1 VCAMSCGRWHSMR
14 RGPPLKKRNKA
25 MDKLVYKLQVGGVVH
40 VYVSIWCVGL
50 CVERWACDGCL
61 RL

>member
-1 VCAMSCGRWHSMR
+1 MR